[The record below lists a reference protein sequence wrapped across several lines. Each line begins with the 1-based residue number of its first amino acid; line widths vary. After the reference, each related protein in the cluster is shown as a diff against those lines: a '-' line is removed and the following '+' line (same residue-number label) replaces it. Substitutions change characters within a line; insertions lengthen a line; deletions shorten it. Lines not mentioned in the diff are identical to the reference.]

1 MPTFRADSRLV
12 NAPPVSGDNAEQPYA
27 GAFHGR
33 THRFALRVYFEDTDT
48 AGIVYYANY
57 LRFMERA
64 RSDMLRAVGID
75 QRRALDRGEGVYA
88 VVEAQIKYRAPAR
101 LDDALVI
108 VSHVR
113 EVRAA
118 SCVIH
123 QRVMRGDQILT
134 DARVTAAFLTP
145 DGRPRRQPREW
156 VEKFER
162 LKEEEE

>member
-1 MPTFRADSRLV
+1 MTEPLRDR
-12 NAPPVSGDNAEQPYA
+12 PYE
-27 GAFHGR
+27 GAFHGN

-75 QRRALDRGEGVYA
+75 QRAALEAGDGVYA
-88 VVEAQIKYRAPAR
+88 VAEVAIRYRAPAK
-101 LDDALVI
+101 LEDELVV

-118 SCVIH
+118 SCVIQ
-123 QRVMRGDQILT
+123 QRVMRGAQILT
-134 DARVTAAFLTP
+134 DATVTAAFLSP
-145 DGRPRRQPREW
+145 DGRPKRQPRAW

-162 LKEEEE
+162 LKGDEEA

>member
-1 MPTFRADSRLV
+1 MGLPMHDR
-12 NAPPVSGDNAEQPYA
+12 PYQ
-27 GAFHGR
+27 GGFDGK

-75 QRRALDRGEGVYA
+75 QRAALESGEGVYA
-88 VVEAQIKYRAPAR
+88 VAEVAIKYRMPAK

-108 VSHVR
+108 VSEVR

-123 QRVMRGDQILT
+123 QRVMREGETLA
-134 DARVTAAFLTP
+134 DATVTAAFLTL
-145 DGRPRRQPREW
+145 DGRPKRQPRAW
-156 VEKFER
+156 RDLFER
-162 LKEEEE
+162 LKGDESK